1 MLVKP
6 DDAEVPALAEL
17 VNELPVAPVR
27 ATTPGAVAPVKVVC
41 GFSTE
46 TASQTC
52 LSSKSLVRRSC
63 GWRAKAK
70 PGTYWAS
77 IDGGV
82 TSLRG
87 EMPLEFNVAS
97 DQFWPA
103 SRCQPELFQSRVP

>member
-6 DDAEVPALAEL
+6 DEAEIPALSEL

-27 ATTPGAVAPVKVVC
+27 AATPVAVEPVKVVC
-41 GFSTE
+41 AFSTE

-70 PGTYWAS
+70 PGRY
-77 IDGGV
+77 
-82 TSLRG
+82 
-87 EMPLEFNVAS
+87 
-97 DQFWPA
+97 
-103 SRCQPELFQSRVP
+103 